1 MRLWPGV
8 MRKRSAIGSRHISRQ
23 ELLTYVS
30 CRLERT
36 TNRYPM
42 NAPSKCWH
50 RENRTLAGLRDYV
63 GHESSR
69 WFCTRVTSPVGP
81 SRAVSSG
88 PSCMA
93 QTHRTFGSLGDKVH
107 G

>member
-63 GHESSR
+63 GHESSGG
-69 WFCTRVTSPVGP
+69 FVPVLLVP
-81 SRAVSSG
+81 SGRAGLFLQDHPVWLK
-88 PSCMA
+88 
-93 QTHRTFGSLGDKVH
+93 RTGHSA
-107 G
+107 